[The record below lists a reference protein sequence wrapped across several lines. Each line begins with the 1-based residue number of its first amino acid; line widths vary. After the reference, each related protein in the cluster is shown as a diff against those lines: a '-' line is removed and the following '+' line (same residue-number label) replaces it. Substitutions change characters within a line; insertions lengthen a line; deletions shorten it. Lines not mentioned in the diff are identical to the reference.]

1 MKKLSFIASV
11 ALASF
16 ALATAGAHAATDTA
30 IADAGNAVTNA
41 AGTNAST
48 AVSNA
53 AANKP
58 VPGGAEVVRGLQ
70 SLTPDQLDKVLAQ
83 VDKFDDNTKRQ
94 FKDAVLHPS
103 PFTTSLL
110 VAAADRISPE
120 SRQQLADAI
129 VKVKAK
135 K

>member
-1 MKKLSFIASV
+1 MKNLRFIAGC
-11 ALASF
+11 ALASLAF
-16 ALATAGAHAATDTA
+16 AATAATNSDVADGDAATATA
-30 IADAGNAVTNA
+30 
-41 AGTNAST
+41 T
-48 AVSNA
+48 ATA
-53 AANKP
+53 KT
-58 VPGGAEVVRGLQ
+58 GGATGADVVRGLQ

-110 VAAADRISPE
+110 TAAADRISPE

-129 VKVKAK
+129 VKVKK
-135 K
+135 SGR